1 MSNSEPRSYTID
13 DLAAATR
20 VPSRTIRFYQ
30 SKGALPPPEIR
41 GRTAYYDDRHIER
54 LKLIAQLQDRGLNI
68 RAIRDL
74 MQRLDHGHLDLAEW
88 LGLDQRLQAPWSSDA
103 PAVYGEADMAGMVA
117 DLRPG
122 LVADLIE
129 QRVIERRGASYYA
142 RSPALLQITLAMER
156 AGIDPA
162 LAGEAGRILRRT
174 MARAAAELAEHF
186 LKHAGKGF
194 GRAATAEDL
203 QAAYDV
209 LQPVGLEAIQ
219 LIFGQEMEKVL
230 RRMAGEGRS
239 ATLLERPKS

>member
-1 MSNSEPRSYTID
+1 MSNTEPRSYTID
-13 DLAAATR
+13 DLAATTR

-41 GRTAYYDDRHIER
+41 GRTAYYDDSHIER

-74 MQRLDHGHLDLAEW
+74 VQRLDRGHLDLGEW

-103 PAVYGEADMAGMVA
+103 PAVLSETDVSE
-117 DLRPG
+117 
-122 LVADLIE
+122 LVADMRPGILADLMQE
-129 QRVIERRGASYYA
+129 RVVERRGASYYV

-156 AGIDPA
+156 AGIDPV

-174 MARAAAELAEHF
+174 LARAASDLAEHF

-203 QAAYDV
+203 RAAYDV

-230 RRMAGEGRS
+230 RRMTGEGRS
-239 ATLLERPKS
+239 AALLERTKG